1 MQIQGDRE
9 KLRIEGARRAA
20 YNEARNGGVDAVD
33 SLLRSPH
40 IDAGL
45 KLNVIRALNAAF
57 AFGVDKG
64 IGFAQGEESAGVRSL
79 IRRDQAGELGV
90 VYGSAPAQQQ
100 IDEIVHTIPGDRR
113 LSIVFD
119 FPIDLKRE
127 TK

>member
-1 MQIQGDRE
+1 MSVQRE
-9 KLRIEGARRAA
+9 RGALELEFARSAA
-20 YNEARNGGVDAVD
+20 YREARNGGVDAVD
-33 SLLRSPH
+33 SLLRSPL
-40 IDAGL
+40 IDAQL

-64 IGFAQGEESAGVRSL
+64 IGFAKGEESPEVGTL
-79 IRRDQAGELGV
+79 IRRDQAGALNV

-113 LSIVFD
+113 LSVVFD
-119 FPIDLKRE
+119 FPIDLKQE